1 MGKIERD
8 KGMSQL
14 DYLWTYYGGYII
26 KKEDDQDN
34 PQYFLLTENQ
44 IDDKI
49 KNNTQSIFQ
58 NLPIKEVSSS
68 YFIKNDNGTIK
79 SSISLVYKSNLI
91 QLIGLD
97 NQVIST
103 IDASSFIKDGMVN
116 NVQLITNPQGQA
128 EGTYIVITFNT
139 DSGLEPIYLNVTQLI
154 DIYVGGNG
162 ISIQNNQVLIKL
174 DASSEEYLS
183 ISENGIKISG
193 IKQIQET
200 LPQVYNSLQDIE
212 LSSNFNTNKLY
223 IDSSKSQIYIYKDNN
238 LVLLKGLK
246 GDPLT
251 FDDLTEEQIAE
262 LQKPATE
269 AISLATQ
276 AAQNAQTSAQN
287 ADNATQKATQAIS
300 DIQSVQTQFQQKE
313 QEWQTA
319 EAIRQDNE
327 TKRVTAE
334 NARVT
339 EFSQIQST
347 ANSLIEETTTA
358 KNNTVEATTNA
369 NKATENANTAT
380 EKANSAAASANEAA
394 AAANQAAQNVDGR
407 VTTLEEKAS
416 QVYDNL
422 AAIQA
427 SGETNPNKIYI
438 DGETL
443 IPYVYKGGEFVPFS
457 GTIDDSNYVKRIDGQ
472 VPIRGIRYIDTSIWP
487 NCTKMFNNVFYD
499 ENTETIYCMVQGTSV
514 TGGIAKIQKD
524 KIIAKLGMDTYDAPC
539 ESAIVKIGNYIYAIQ
554 FGWNWAKQIVKI
566 DDSDF
571 SVILRVTHQGIISI
585 NTVRNGLFVINE
597 NLYLWGIDHKL
608 YLVNKDDLSL
618 SEPIFE
624 NLQYVLWFDKQ
635 RLVIAD
641 DTSIFEFTGGTE
653 KINQNPI
660 PEGFES
666 IRQLSSSQNVYNT
679 TNGALIYIRSG
690 NKLTIYYTANPSNYA
705 NLKNVNNIIFSKWK
719 IGRIYSVRK
728 LYNIPANHD
737 FNAYRDS
744 LGILYYDYKSSA
756 NFSGS
761 PYITA
766 DALGLNIGPYLI
778 GDTPIYPT
786 YKGFLM

>member
-162 ISIQNNQVLIKL
+162 ISIQNNQVSIKL
-174 DASSEEYLS
+174 DTSSEEYLS

-212 LSSNFNTNKLY
+212 LSSKFNTNKLY

-300 DIQSVQTQFQQKE
+300 NIQSVQTQFQQKE

-319 EAIRQDNE
+319 EATRQDNE

-334 NARVT
+334 NVRVT

-358 KNNTVEATTNA
+358 KNNAVEATTNA

-380 EKANSAAASANEAA
+380 EKANTAAASANEAA
-394 AAANQAAQNVDGR
+394 TAANNAAQKVDDR
-407 VTTLEEKAS
+407 VTALEGKAS
-416 QVYDNL
+416 QTYANL
-422 AAIQA
+422 SEIQN
-427 SGETNPNKIYI
+427 SGDKNVNKIYI
-438 DGETL
+438 DKETNTSYRYDSSSDSYVNIGATLPDNLAYVEEVISEEPSEQLEFVCDRAIKDFEGNVITDTYATKDELKLKTSQVYANLTAIQQSGETNKDKIYIAGDTL
-443 IPYVYKGGEFVPFS
+443 IPYIYNGKEFTYLNSVKPKGGYNRALFEAAGAVFNEKTGYYELYADEGGLTDITEEQMCDIYTQTAHLAAMSGENYNLFS
-457 GTIDDSNYVKRIDGQ
+457 LTCRTNFKGRVFGNM
-472 VPIRGIRYIDTSIWP
+472 GINR
-487 NCTKMFNNVFYD
+487 
-499 ENTETIYCMVQGTSV
+499 
-514 TGGIAKIQKD
+514 
-524 KIIAKLGMDTYDAPC
+524 
-539 ESAIVKIGNYIYAIQ
+539 IYAY
-554 FGWNWAKQIVKI
+554 GSSNLE
-566 DDSDF
+566 
-571 SVILRVTHQGIISI
+571 ILFLD
-585 NTVRNGLFVINE
+585 N
-597 NLYLWGIDHKL
+597 IDHTFANTGTK
-608 YLVNKDDLSL
+608 VSSFVSDD
-618 SEPIFE
+618 F
-624 NLQYVLWFDKQ
+624 
-635 RLVIAD
+635 
-641 DTSIFEFTGGTE
+641 
-653 KINQNPI
+653 
-660 PEGFES
+660 
-666 IRQLSSSQNVYNT
+666 YNC
-679 TNGALIYIRSG
+679 
-690 NKLTIYYTANPSNYA
+690 A
-705 NLKNVNNIIFSKWK
+705 NLKRVIGTIRIENVTKDVVYSYSMNLEDIK
-719 IGRIYSVRK
+719 ISGLKVNFNFFAKDSVINYESIK
-728 LYNIPANHD
+728 
-737 FNAYRDS
+737 
-744 LGILYYDYKSSA
+744 
-756 NFSGS
+756 
-761 PYITA
+761 
-766 DALGLNIGPYLI
+766 YLI
-778 GDTPIYPT
+778 DNAANTSAITITVHPT
-786 YKGFLM
+786 TYGYLTGTIQPTTQVGGTTEEWQAIVTTATEKQITFATTE

>member
-116 NVQLITNPQGQA
+116 NVQLITNPYGQA

-162 ISIQNNQVLIKL
+162 ISIQNNQVSIKL
-174 DASSEEYLS
+174 DTSSEEYLS

-212 LSSNFNTNKLY
+212 LSSKFNTNKLY

-300 DIQSVQTQFQQKE
+300 NIQSVQTQFQQKE

-319 EAIRQDNE
+319 EATRQDNE

-334 NARVT
+334 NVRVT

-347 ANSLIEETTTA
+347 ANSLIEETTTV
-358 KNNTVEATTNA
+358 KNNAVEATTNA
-369 NKATENANTAT
+369 NKAAENANTAT
-380 EKANSAAASANEAA
+380 EKASTAATSANEAA
-394 AAANQAAQNVDGR
+394 TNANQAAQNVDSR
-407 VTTLEEKAS
+407 VTALEEKAS
-416 QVYDNL
+416 QTYENF
-422 AAIQA
+422 AAIES
-427 SGETNPNKIYI
+427 SGESNPNKIYI
-438 DGETL
+438 DGETAQPYIYKNGEFLPFKGGDAVQDPNNIPFYTCRYDDEFAVPINEADLTDVIVFRKRYGTNVERIKNGKSVWRIAQSIIYLDSGFKGRLNETLL
-443 IPYVYKGGEFVPFS
+443 IIDNYLYFRSKPYGVYKISLED
-457 GTIDDSNYVKRIDGQ
+457 GTYINNRT
-472 VPIRGIRYIDTSIWP
+472 PIQ
-487 NCTKMFNNVFYD
+487 NC
-499 ENTETIYCMVQGTSV
+499 E
-514 TGGIAKIQKD
+514 
-524 KIIAKLGMDTYDAPC
+524 
-539 ESAIVKIGNYIYAIQ
+539 AIVYLNNNIYA
-554 FGWNWAKQIVKI
+554 FGDTNKLA
-566 DDSDF
+566 
-571 SVILRVTHQGIISI
+571 IL
-585 NTVRNGLFVINE
+585 
-597 NLYLWGIDHKL
+597 
-608 YLVNKDDLSL
+608 NKDDLSL
-618 SEPIFE
+618 IEEITFDQNFYGYCPLSYSYEDRCI
-624 NLQYVLWFDKQ
+624 VLLK
-635 RLVIAD
+635 
-641 DTSIFEFTGGTE
+641 
-653 KINQNPI
+653 K
-660 PEGFES
+660 
-666 IRQLSSSQNVYNT
+666 
-679 TNGALIYIRSG
+679 
-690 NKLTIYYTANPSNYA
+690 KL
-705 NLKNVNNIIFSKWK
+705 L
-719 IGRIYSVRK
+719 
-728 LYNIPANHD
+728 L
-737 FNAYRDS
+737 
-744 LGILYYDYKSSA
+744 
-756 NFSGS
+756 
-761 PYITA
+761 
-766 DALGLNIGPYLI
+766 
-778 GDTPIYPT
+778 
-786 YKGFLM
+786 

>member
-162 ISIQNNQVLIKL
+162 ISIQNNQVSIKL
-174 DASSEEYLS
+174 DTSSEEYLS

-212 LSSNFNTNKLY
+212 LSSKFNTNKLY

-300 DIQSVQTQFQQKE
+300 NIQSVQTQFQQKE

-319 EAIRQDNE
+319 EATRQDNE
-327 TKRVTAE
+327 TKRVAAE
-334 NARVT
+334 NVRVT

-347 ANSLIEETTTA
+347 ANSLIEETTTT
-358 KNNTVEATTNA
+358 KNNAVEATTNA
-369 NKATENANTAT
+369 NKAAENADTAT
-380 EKANSAAASANEAA
+380 EKANTAAASANEAA
-394 AAANQAAQNVDGR
+394 TAANNAAQKVDGR
-407 VTTLEEKAS
+407 VTALEGKAS
-416 QVYDNL
+416 QSYANL
-422 AAIQA
+422 SEIQN
-427 SGETNPNKIYI
+427 SGDKNANKIYI
-438 DGETL
+438 DKETNTSYRYDSSSDSYVNIGATLKNEEVAEMCFRELFINVGGKYENGKYSYFGIDLTYDEAKTAYNYPIISYRELSNYNYPARRDGYAFSCKVL
-443 IPYVYKGGEFVPFS
+443 ISKLPAFGAGWTQSRSFEGIRSENLILHNVDEIININNTAFRTFNSEYIKNIYNILDFRNRTSDIDKYFWGSLLEDVKIKNIKVNLDISLCVKLYYKSIKYIVDNASNTSAITITVHPTTYGYLT
-457 GTIDDSNYVKRIDGQ
+457 GTIQPTQ
-472 VPIRGIRYIDTSIWP
+472 VGGT
-487 NCTKMFNNVFYD
+487 
-499 ENTETIYCMVQGTSV
+499 TEEWQ
-514 TGGIAKIQKD
+514 
-524 KIIAKLGMDTYDAPC
+524 
-539 ESAIVKIGNYIYAIQ
+539 AIVTTATE
-554 FGWNWAKQIVKI
+554 KQIT
-566 DDSDF
+566 F
-571 SVILRVTHQGIISI
+571 AT
-585 NTVRNGLFVINE
+585 
-597 NLYLWGIDHKL
+597 
-608 YLVNKDDLSL
+608 
-618 SEPIFE
+618 
-624 NLQYVLWFDKQ
+624 
-635 RLVIAD
+635 
-641 DTSIFEFTGGTE
+641 TE
-653 KINQNPI
+653 
-660 PEGFES
+660 
-666 IRQLSSSQNVYNT
+666 
-679 TNGALIYIRSG
+679 
-690 NKLTIYYTANPSNYA
+690 
-705 NLKNVNNIIFSKWK
+705 
-719 IGRIYSVRK
+719 
-728 LYNIPANHD
+728 
-737 FNAYRDS
+737 
-744 LGILYYDYKSSA
+744 
-756 NFSGS
+756 
-761 PYITA
+761 
-766 DALGLNIGPYLI
+766 
-778 GDTPIYPT
+778 
-786 YKGFLM
+786 

>member
-162 ISIQNNQVLIKL
+162 ISIQNNQVSIKL
-174 DASSEEYLS
+174 DTSSEEYLS

-212 LSSNFNTNKLY
+212 LSSKFNTNKLY

-287 ADNATQKATQAIS
+287 ADTATQKATQAIS
-300 DIQSVQTQFQQKE
+300 NIQSVQTQFQQKE

-319 EAIRQDNE
+319 EATRQDNE

-334 NARVT
+334 NVRVT

-358 KNNTVEATTNA
+358 KNNAVEATTNA

-380 EKANSAAASANEAA
+380 EKANTAAASANEAA
-394 AAANQAAQNVDGR
+394 EKANQAAQNVDGR
-407 VTTLEEKAS
+407 VTSLEEKAS
-416 QVYDNL
+416 QVYENL
-422 AAIQA
+422 AAIEA

-438 DGETL
+438 DGDTL
-443 IPYVYKGGEFVPFS
+443 IPYIYNGKEFTYLNSVKPKGGYNRALFEAAGAVFNEDTGYYELYADEGGLTDITEEQMYDIYTQTAHLAATRGEKYNLFS
-457 GTIDDSNYVKRIDGQ
+457 LTCRTNFKGRVFGWAGIDEIYAYGSSNLEILFLDNINPALSNTGIKVYSFISDDFYYCTKLKRVIGIIRIEDVTEDVMYSYTLNIEDIKISGLKVNFQFFAEDSAINYESIKYLIDNAANTSAITITVHPTTYGYLTGTIQPTEQ
-472 VPIRGIRYIDTSIWP
+472 VGGT
-487 NCTKMFNNVFYD
+487 
-499 ENTETIYCMVQGTSV
+499 TEEWQ
-514 TGGIAKIQKD
+514 
-524 KIIAKLGMDTYDAPC
+524 
-539 ESAIVKIGNYIYAIQ
+539 AIVTTATE
-554 FGWNWAKQIVKI
+554 KQIT
-566 DDSDF
+566 F
-571 SVILRVTHQGIISI
+571 AT
-585 NTVRNGLFVINE
+585 
-597 NLYLWGIDHKL
+597 
-608 YLVNKDDLSL
+608 
-618 SEPIFE
+618 
-624 NLQYVLWFDKQ
+624 
-635 RLVIAD
+635 
-641 DTSIFEFTGGTE
+641 TE
-653 KINQNPI
+653 
-660 PEGFES
+660 
-666 IRQLSSSQNVYNT
+666 
-679 TNGALIYIRSG
+679 
-690 NKLTIYYTANPSNYA
+690 
-705 NLKNVNNIIFSKWK
+705 
-719 IGRIYSVRK
+719 
-728 LYNIPANHD
+728 
-737 FNAYRDS
+737 
-744 LGILYYDYKSSA
+744 
-756 NFSGS
+756 
-761 PYITA
+761 
-766 DALGLNIGPYLI
+766 
-778 GDTPIYPT
+778 
-786 YKGFLM
+786 

>member
-487 NCTKMFNNVFYD
+487 NCTKQFNNVFYD
-499 ENTETIYCMVQGTSV
+499 ENTETIYCMVQGSSN

-524 KIIAKLGMDTYDAPC
+524 KIVAKLGMDTYSDPC

-554 FGWNWAKQIVKI
+554 FGWSWANQIVKI

-585 NTVRNGLFVINE
+585 NNTKNGLFVLGE

-690 NKLTIYYTANPSNYA
+690 NKLTLYYTVNPSNFA
-705 NLKNVNNIIFSKWK
+705 NLKNVNNIIFNQWK
-719 IGRIYSVRK
+719 VGRIYSVRK
-728 LYNIPANHD
+728 LYNITAGHD

-744 LGILYYDYKSSA
+744 LGILYYDYKRSA